1 VGSGISFFKAKTRAE
16 VLADLAG
23 FAPLPV
29 EVVPLIE
36 SSGRVLAEDV
46 IAPEDVPGFDRSTMD
61 GFAVRAAET
70 FGAGEG
76 SPALFEVAGEVPMG
90 AQPTED
96 LSPGRAVRIWTGGML
111 PPGADAVVML
121 EYSRELDDTTV
132 ELIRAVA
139 PGENVIQRGDDVKV
153 GSRLLPQGHRL
164 RPQDVGLLAALGR
177 VEVPVHR
184 RPRVAVLSTGDEVVP
199 VDVQPGPGQV
209 RDVNAYT
216 LASLAAKCGA
226 ESELLGLV
234 GDDPEAIRRGVA
246 RGVAAADVVLVSGG
260 SSVGR
265 RDFTLDTFLSFDGAE
280 LLVHGVSVS
289 PGKPTILVRLGRQSL
304 WGLPGHVTSAMI
316 VFDLFVRPLL
326 ARLSGGTA
334 DREAWRPRVLARLGR
349 NLPSVPGREDF
360 VRVRLEA
367 TADGPVAWPILG
379 ASGLLATMIR
389 ADGVIRV
396 PLHDE
401 GLMRD
406 EVVEVTLFE

>member
-1 VGSGISFFKAKTRAE
+1 MGSGISFFKVKTRAE
-16 VLADLAG
+16 VLADLEG
-23 FAPLPV
+23 FPPLPA
-29 EVVPLIE
+29 EMVPLME
-36 SSGRVLAEDV
+36 SPGRVLAEEV
-46 IAPEDVPGFDRSTMD
+46 IAPEDVPGFNRSTMD

-76 SPALFEVAGEVPMG
+76 APALFEVAGEVPMG

-96 LSPGRAVRIWTGGML
+96 LEPGRAVRIWTGGML
-111 PPGADAVVML
+111 PRGADAVVML
-121 EYSRELDDTTV
+121 EYSRELDDATV

-139 PGENVIQRGDDVKV
+139 PGENVIQQGDDVQA
-153 GSRLLPQGHRL
+153 GSRLLPRGHRL

-177 VEVPVHR
+177 VEVPVHG
-184 RPRVAVLSTGDEVVP
+184 RPRVAILSTGDEVVP
-199 VDVQPGPGQV
+199 VDVRPGPGQV

-216 LASLAAKCGA
+216 LASLAARCGA
-226 ESELLGLV
+226 ECELLGLV
-234 GDDPEAIRRGVA
+234 GDDPEAIRQGVA
-246 RGVAAADVVLVSGG
+246 RGVEAADVILVSGG

-265 RDFTLDTFLSFDGAE
+265 RDFTLKTFLSFDGAE
-280 LLVHGVSVS
+280 LVVHGVSIS
-289 PGKPTILVRLGRQSL
+289 PGKPTILVRLGRRSL

-326 ARLSGGTA
+326 ARLSGETA

-349 NLPSVPGREDF
+349 NLASVAGREDF
-360 VRVRLEA
+360 VRVRLEESG
-367 TADGPVAWPILG
+367 DGPVAWPILG
-379 ASGLLATMIR
+379 ASGLLTTMIR

-406 EVVEVTLFE
+406 EVVEVILFE